1 MQIIFERSGGFMGR
15 KVSLSLD
22 LEELPE
28 DQAQILKRLV
38 DESGFFDLSI
48 NPPEKSVPDGFT
60 YSILINT
67 ETNQRTIQV
76 GETNFPPVLRPLL
89 ENLMAR
95 TRSH

>member
-28 DQAQILKRLV
+28 DQAKILKRLV

-48 NPPEKSVPDGFT
+48 NPPEKSVPDEFT